1 MSAALFSCL
10 SLLSAAPA
18 AADDSG
24 MQIKIVITIVVF
36 LATIV
41 AFMFSKVRSDI
52 IALCCTAALL
62 ATGVI
67 DSKAALA
74 GFSNSAVVMMIGL
87 FVVGGAVFQTGL
99 AKIISSRLLRMA
111 GTNEKV
117 LFFLVML
124 VTAVVA
130 AFVSNTGTVAL
141 LLPIILAMCKSAGI
155 NPSKLMMPLA
165 FASSMGGVLTLIG
178 TPPNL
183 VIQEHLTEGGYA
195 PLSFFSFTP
204 VGLICIAVG
213 ALALYPLSRRLVRH
227 DAHDDARH
235 KGGKS
240 LSQLVSEYRL
250 GEQMGHVTVTPSS
263 SLCHQ
268 SLGSLDLRARYGV
281 SVIEVRRQS
290 RQGLLIR
297 SVSQEAAGPATV
309 VQGGDTLYLSGSDT
323 DIRRFAAD
331 YGLTLGDDADGGLSF
346 YDTGI
351 AEILLMPTSRL
362 VGRRVR
368 ESGLRAKYGI
378 NVLAVRRKGSYL
390 RDDLA
395 DLRLLNGDVLL
406 VHGAWTQIGRLNDDE
421 DDFVLLGRPLDM
433 ADRVTLDYKA
443 PIAALIMLAM
453 IVLMVCDFIPVAPVT
468 AVMLAAVAM
477 VLTGCFRNVE
487 AAYKTINWESVVL
500 IGAMLPMSVALTKT
514 GASALISHS
523 LVSALGQFGP
533 IALLAGIYLATSV
546 LTFFVSNTATA
557 VLMAPIAVS
566 SATALDCSPYPFLF
580 AVTLGASMCF
590 ASPFSTPPNALVMQ
604 AGAYRFAD
612 YLRVGLPLQLI
623 IGAVMIA
630 ILPLLFPF

>member
-1 MSAALFSCL
+1 MLITLLILAASAVGF
-10 SLLSAAPA
+10 
-18 AADDSG
+18 
-24 MQIKIVITIVVF
+24 
-36 LATIV
+36 ATGRL
-41 AFMFSKVRSDI
+41 RSDVV
-52 IALCCTAALL
+52 ALCALL
-62 ATGVI
+62 LLLLTGI
-67 DSKAALA
+67 LTPEEALA
-74 GFSNSAVVMMIGL
+74 GFSNPIVIMMIGL
-87 FVVGGAVFQTGL
+87 FVVGGAIFRTGL
-99 AKIISSRLLRMA
+99 AARIGGSLMRLA
-111 GTNEKV
+111 GNSQRR
-117 LFFLVML
+117 LFFLV
-124 VTAVVA
+124 VVGTAVIG

-141 LLPIILAMCKSAGI
+141 MLPIVVSMSARAGTDARR
-155 NPSKLMMPLA
+155 LLMPLA
-165 FASSMGGVLTLIG
+165 FASSMGGMLTLIG

-630 ILPLLFPF
+630 VLPLLFPF

>member
-1 MSAALFSCL
+1 MLITLLILAASAVGF
-10 SLLSAAPA
+10 
-18 AADDSG
+18 
-24 MQIKIVITIVVF
+24 
-36 LATIV
+36 ATGRL
-41 AFMFSKVRSDI
+41 RSDVV
-52 IALCCTAALL
+52 ALCALL
-62 ATGVI
+62 LLLLTGI
-67 DSKAALA
+67 LTPEEALA
-74 GFSNSAVVMMIGL
+74 GFSNPIVIMMIGL
-87 FVVGGAVFQTGL
+87 FVVGGAIFRTGL
-99 AKIISSRLLRMA
+99 AARIGGSLMRLA
-111 GTNEKV
+111 GNSQRR
-117 LFFLVML
+117 LFFLV
-124 VTAVVA
+124 VVGTALIG

-141 LLPIILAMCKSAGI
+141 MLPIVVSMSARAGTDARR
-155 NPSKLMMPLA
+155 LLMPLA
-165 FASSMGGVLTLIG
+165 FASSMGGMLTLIG

-204 VGLICIAVG
+204 VGLICSAVG

-351 AEILLMPTSRL
+351 AELLLMPTSRL

>member
-1 MSAALFSCL
+1 MLITLLILAASAVGF
-10 SLLSAAPA
+10 
-18 AADDSG
+18 
-24 MQIKIVITIVVF
+24 
-36 LATIV
+36 ATGRL
-41 AFMFSKVRSDI
+41 RSDVV
-52 IALCCTAALL
+52 ALCALL
-62 ATGVI
+62 LLLLTGI
-67 DSKAALA
+67 LTPEEALA
-74 GFSNSAVVMMIGL
+74 GFSNPIVIMMIGL
-87 FVVGGAVFQTGL
+87 FVVGGAIFRTGL
-99 AKIISSRLLRMA
+99 AARIGGSLMRLA
-111 GTNEKV
+111 GNSQRR
-117 LFFLVML
+117 LFFLV
-124 VTAVVA
+124 VVGTALIG

-141 LLPIILAMCKSAGI
+141 MLPIVVSMSARAGTDARR
-155 NPSKLMMPLA
+155 LLMPLA
-165 FASSMGGVLTLIG
+165 FASSMGGMLTLIG

-557 VLMAPIAVS
+557 VLMAPIAIS
-566 SATALDCSPYPFLF
+566 SATALECSPYPFLF

-630 ILPLLFPF
+630 VLPLLFPF

>member
-1 MSAALFSCL
+1 MLITLLILAASAVGF
-10 SLLSAAPA
+10 
-18 AADDSG
+18 
-24 MQIKIVITIVVF
+24 
-36 LATIV
+36 ATGRL
-41 AFMFSKVRSDI
+41 RSDVV
-52 IALCCTAALL
+52 ALCALL
-62 ATGVI
+62 LLLLTGI
-67 DSKAALA
+67 LTPEEALA
-74 GFSNSAVVMMIGL
+74 GFSNPIVIMMIGL
-87 FVVGGAVFQTGL
+87 FVVGGAIFRTGL
-99 AKIISSRLLRMA
+99 AARIGGSLMRLA
-111 GTNEKV
+111 GNSQRR
-117 LFFLVML
+117 LFFLV
-124 VTAVVA
+124 VVGTALIG

-141 LLPIILAMCKSAGI
+141 MLPIVVSMSARAGTDARR
-155 NPSKLMMPLA
+155 LLMPLA
-165 FASSMGGVLTLIG
+165 FASSMGGMLTLIG

-227 DAHDDARH
+227 DAHDDARR

-630 ILPLLFPF
+630 VLPLLFPF

>member
-1 MSAALFSCL
+1 MLITLLILAASAVGF
-10 SLLSAAPA
+10 
-18 AADDSG
+18 
-24 MQIKIVITIVVF
+24 
-36 LATIV
+36 ATGRL
-41 AFMFSKVRSDI
+41 RSDVV
-52 IALCCTAALL
+52 ALCALL
-62 ATGVI
+62 LLLLTGI
-67 DSKAALA
+67 LTPEEALA
-74 GFSNSAVVMMIGL
+74 GFSNPIVIMMIGL
-87 FVVGGAVFQTGL
+87 FVVGGAIFRTGL
-99 AKIISSRLLRMA
+99 AARIGGSLMRLA
-111 GTNEKV
+111 GNSQRR
-117 LFFLVML
+117 LFFLV
-124 VTAVVA
+124 VVGTALIG

-141 LLPIILAMCKSAGI
+141 MLPIVVSMSARAGTDARR
-155 NPSKLMMPLA
+155 LLMPLA
-165 FASSMGGVLTLIG
+165 FASSMGGMLTLIG

-183 VIQEHLTEGGYA
+183 VVQEHLTEGGYA

>member
-1 MSAALFSCL
+1 MLITLLILAASAVGF
-10 SLLSAAPA
+10 
-18 AADDSG
+18 
-24 MQIKIVITIVVF
+24 
-36 LATIV
+36 ATGRL
-41 AFMFSKVRSDI
+41 RSDVV
-52 IALCCTAALL
+52 ALCALL
-62 ATGVI
+62 LLLLTGI
-67 DSKAALA
+67 LTPEEALA
-74 GFSNSAVVMMIGL
+74 GFSNPIVIMMIGL
-87 FVVGGAVFQTGL
+87 FVVGGAIFRTGL
-99 AKIISSRLLRMA
+99 AARIGGSLMRLA
-111 GTNEKV
+111 GNSQRR
-117 LFFLVML
+117 LFFLV
-124 VTAVVA
+124 VVGTALIG

-141 LLPIILAMCKSAGI
+141 MLPIVVSMSARAGTDARR
-155 NPSKLMMPLA
+155 LLMPLA
-165 FASSMGGVLTLIG
+165 FASSMGGMLTLIG

-362 VGRRVR
+362 VGRCVR

-630 ILPLLFPF
+630 VLPLLFPF

>member
-1 MSAALFSCL
+1 MLITLLILAASAVGF
-10 SLLSAAPA
+10 
-18 AADDSG
+18 
-24 MQIKIVITIVVF
+24 
-36 LATIV
+36 ATGRL
-41 AFMFSKVRSDI
+41 RSDVV
-52 IALCCTAALL
+52 ALCALL
-62 ATGVI
+62 LLLLTGI
-67 DSKAALA
+67 LTPEEALA
-74 GFSNSAVVMMIGL
+74 GFSNPIVIMMIGL
-87 FVVGGAVFQTGL
+87 FVVGGAIFRTGL
-99 AKIISSRLLRMA
+99 AARIGGSLMRLA
-111 GTNEKV
+111 GNSQRR
-117 LFFLVML
+117 LFFLV
-124 VTAVVA
+124 VVGTALIG

-141 LLPIILAMCKSAGI
+141 MLPIVVSMSARAGTDARR
-155 NPSKLMMPLA
+155 LLMPLA
-165 FASSMGGVLTLIG
+165 FASSMGGMLTLIG

-250 GEQMGHVTVTPSS
+250 GEQMGHVTVTSSS

-351 AEILLMPTSRL
+351 AEIVLMPTSRL

-623 IGAVMIA
+623 IGAIMIA
-630 ILPLLFPF
+630 VLPLLFPF

>member
-1 MSAALFSCL
+1 MLITLLILAASAVGF
-10 SLLSAAPA
+10 
-18 AADDSG
+18 
-24 MQIKIVITIVVF
+24 
-36 LATIV
+36 ATGRL
-41 AFMFSKVRSDI
+41 RSDVV
-52 IALCCTAALL
+52 ALCALL
-62 ATGVI
+62 LLLLTGI
-67 DSKAALA
+67 LTPEEALA
-74 GFSNSAVVMMIGL
+74 GFSNPIVIMMIGL
-87 FVVGGAVFQTGL
+87 FVVGGAIFRTGL
-99 AKIISSRLLRMA
+99 AARIGGSLMRLA
-111 GTNEKV
+111 GNSQRR
-117 LFFLVML
+117 LFFLV
-124 VTAVVA
+124 VVGTALIG

-141 LLPIILAMCKSAGI
+141 MLPIVVSMSARAGTDARR
-155 NPSKLMMPLA
+155 LLMPLA
-165 FASSMGGVLTLIG
+165 FASSMGGMLTLIG

-351 AEILLMPTSRL
+351 AELVLMPTSRL

>member
-1 MSAALFSCL
+1 MLITLLILAASAVGF
-10 SLLSAAPA
+10 
-18 AADDSG
+18 
-24 MQIKIVITIVVF
+24 
-36 LATIV
+36 ATGRL
-41 AFMFSKVRSDI
+41 RSDVV
-52 IALCCTAALL
+52 ALCALL
-62 ATGVI
+62 LLLLTGI
-67 DSKAALA
+67 LTPEEALA
-74 GFSNSAVVMMIGL
+74 GFSNPIVIMMIGL
-87 FVVGGAVFQTGL
+87 FVVGGAIFRTGL
-99 AKIISSRLLRMA
+99 AARIGGSLMRLA
-111 GTNEKV
+111 GNSQRR
-117 LFFLVML
+117 LFFLV
-124 VTAVVA
+124 VVGTALIG

-141 LLPIILAMCKSAGI
+141 MLPIVVSMSARAGTDARR
-155 NPSKLMMPLA
+155 LLMPLA
-165 FASSMGGVLTLIG
+165 FASSMGGMLTLIG

>member
-1 MSAALFSCL
+1 MLITLLILAASAVGF
-10 SLLSAAPA
+10 
-18 AADDSG
+18 
-24 MQIKIVITIVVF
+24 
-36 LATIV
+36 ATGRL
-41 AFMFSKVRSDI
+41 RSDVV
-52 IALCCTAALL
+52 ALCALL
-62 ATGVI
+62 LLLLTGI
-67 DSKAALA
+67 LTPEEALA
-74 GFSNSAVVMMIGL
+74 GFSNPIVIMMIGL
-87 FVVGGAVFQTGL
+87 FVVGGAIFRTGL
-99 AKIISSRLLRMA
+99 AARIGGSLMRLA
-111 GTNEKV
+111 GNSQRR
-117 LFFLVML
+117 LFFLV
-124 VTAVVA
+124 VVGTALIG

-141 LLPIILAMCKSAGI
+141 MLPIVVSMSARAGTDARR
-155 NPSKLMMPLA
+155 LLMPLA
-165 FASSMGGVLTLIG
+165 FASSMGGMLTLIG

-533 IALLAGIYLATSV
+533 LALLAGIYLATSV

-630 ILPLLFPF
+630 VLPLLFPF

>member
-1 MSAALFSCL
+1 MLITLLILAASAVGF
-10 SLLSAAPA
+10 
-18 AADDSG
+18 
-24 MQIKIVITIVVF
+24 
-36 LATIV
+36 ATGRL
-41 AFMFSKVRSDI
+41 RSDVV
-52 IALCCTAALL
+52 ALCALL
-62 ATGVI
+62 LLLLTGI
-67 DSKAALA
+67 LTPEEALA
-74 GFSNSAVVMMIGL
+74 GFSNPIVIMMIGL
-87 FVVGGAVFQTGL
+87 FVVGGAIFRTGL
-99 AKIISSRLLRMA
+99 AARIGGSLMRLA
-111 GTNEKV
+111 GNSQRR
-117 LFFLVML
+117 LFFLV
-124 VTAVVA
+124 VVGTALIG

-141 LLPIILAMCKSAGI
+141 MLPIVVSMSARAGTDARR
-155 NPSKLMMPLA
+155 LLMPLA
-165 FASSMGGVLTLIG
+165 FASSMGGMLTLIG

-309 VQGGDTLYLSGSDT
+309 VQGGDNLYLSGSDT

-395 DLRLLNGDVLL
+395 DLRLFNGDVLL

-443 PIAALIMLAM
+443 PIAALIMIAM

-630 ILPLLFPF
+630 ILPRLFPF

>member
-1 MSAALFSCL
+1 MLITLLILAASAVGF
-10 SLLSAAPA
+10 
-18 AADDSG
+18 
-24 MQIKIVITIVVF
+24 
-36 LATIV
+36 ATGRL
-41 AFMFSKVRSDI
+41 RSDVV
-52 IALCCTAALL
+52 ALCALL
-62 ATGVI
+62 LLLLTGI
-67 DSKAALA
+67 LTPEEALA
-74 GFSNSAVVMMIGL
+74 GFSNPIVIMMIGL
-87 FVVGGAVFQTGL
+87 FVVGGAIFRTGL
-99 AKIISSRLLRMA
+99 AARIGGSLMRLA
-111 GTNEKV
+111 GNSQRR
-117 LFFLVML
+117 LFFLV
-124 VTAVVA
+124 VVGTALLG
-130 AFVSNTGTVAL
+130 AFVSNTCTVAL
-141 LLPIILAMCKSAGI
+141 MLPIVVSMSARAGTDARR
-155 NPSKLMMPLA
+155 LLMPLA
-165 FASSMGGVLTLIG
+165 FASSMGGMLTLIG

-443 PIAALIMLAM
+443 PIAALIMIAM

-623 IGAVMIA
+623 TGAVMIA

>member
-1 MSAALFSCL
+1 MLITLLILAASAVGF
-10 SLLSAAPA
+10 
-18 AADDSG
+18 
-24 MQIKIVITIVVF
+24 
-36 LATIV
+36 ATGRL
-41 AFMFSKVRSDI
+41 RSDVV
-52 IALCCTAALL
+52 ALCALL
-62 ATGVI
+62 LLLLTGI
-67 DSKAALA
+67 LTPEEALA
-74 GFSNSAVVMMIGL
+74 GFSNPIVIMMIGL
-87 FVVGGAVFQTGL
+87 FVVGGAIFRTGL
-99 AKIISSRLLRMA
+99 AARIGGSLMRLA
-111 GTNEKV
+111 GNSQRR
-117 LFFLVML
+117 LFFLV
-124 VTAVVA
+124 VVGTALIG

-141 LLPIILAMCKSAGI
+141 MLPIVVSMSARAGTDARR
-155 NPSKLMMPLA
+155 LLMPLA
-165 FASSMGGVLTLIG
+165 FASSMGGMLTLIG

-557 VLMAPIAVS
+557 VLMAPIAIS
-566 SATALDCSPYPFLF
+566 SATALECSPYPFLF